1 MSARSG
7 RLRPPPPTSVEGV
20 RRRYL
25 LAAMVSGVVVF
36 AATIVLS
43 VWGR

>member
-7 RLRPPPPTSVEGV
+7 RLRPPPPTGVEEV

-25 LAAMVSGVVVF
+25 RAAIVSGVVVF

-43 VWGR
+43 VSGR